1 MACKEVGKK
10 FQYGNAVC
18 NRSQPNLTTL
28 LEIAQLLSVDMKELI
43 TDETERTTI

>member
-10 FQYGNAVC
+10 FQYGQC
-18 NRSQPNLTTL
+18 LRMQRSQPNLTTL

-43 TDETERTTI
+43 TNEKERNV